1 LDKNYRSAL
10 IPAIGVITAGVL
22 LTSVL
27 GHAEA
32 ATTLALKKL
41 NITLKADKNPI
52 VRGDVQIIRY
62 KVTDAEGKPVK
73 DVSITSTISYASD
86 TAVRTIK
93 GKTDANGNWSF
104 IWKIDAKAK
113 SGLVGV
119 GGKAVKQGYDNGY
132 GATFF
137 KVVSK

>member
-1 LDKNYRSAL
+1 MIA
-10 IPAIGVITAGVL
+10 VIVSGLL
-22 LTSVL
+22 LTSLL

-32 ATTLALKKL
+32 VSFGLKKSSLSEL
-41 NITLKADKNPI
+41 NIALKADKNPI
-52 VRGDVQIIRY
+52 VRGDVQILRY

-73 DVSITSTISYASD
+73 DASITSTISYASD
-86 TAVRTIK
+86 TTVRTIK